1 MVIVFHIKTY
11 DWAKSRTQTIPFM
24 VVEPEILIWLQQ
36 PLPLYYTKHIYIYT
50 YTYPYSCSYIP
61 WISSNFLINGMIWWN
76 IYRNSPYF
84 MGETMLFRWRFPLG
98 PWTLG
103 AGMGGRAMGPI
114 GTIGPMGPMGM
125 AWTDWCG
132 GMAPKIMGRCGKC
145 CWFLLPFFFAESTF
159 FAWFLVYVGVHW
171 IFLPKSINCP
181 TIPGK
186 KGFGHQN

>member
-11 DWAKSRTQTIPFM
+11 DWAKSKTQTIPFM

-36 PLPLYYTKHIYIYT
+36 PLPLYYTHTIYIYT

-145 CWFLLPFFFAESTF
+145 CWFFCRFFLRSQLSSHDF
-159 FAWFLVYVGVHW
+159 WF
-171 IFLPKSINCP
+171 
-181 TIPGK
+181 T
-186 KGFGHQN
+186 